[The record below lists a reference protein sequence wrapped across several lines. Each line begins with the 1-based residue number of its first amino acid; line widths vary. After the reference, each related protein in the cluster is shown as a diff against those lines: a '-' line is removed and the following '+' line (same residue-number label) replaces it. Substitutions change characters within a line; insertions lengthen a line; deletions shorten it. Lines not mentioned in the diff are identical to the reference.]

1 VVNPYSKTVG
11 LPVPSNFATV
21 YHLFF
26 QYKSTHWTTVLM
38 DLLQCHTQS
47 YESVQNETARANYQA
62 VNETGTHYL
71 AVLLVLSWRHDRR
84 RRWTGSGQESLET
97 IDRSP
102 WKQRRLTGA
111 TGHDRQEPLLETIDR
126 ADPLEPLDEETID
139 DRSSHWSHWRQSTG
153 ATGRD
158 DRRQEEQPREPL
170 EPLDETIDDR
180 SAQPLDETID
190 DRSAQPLD
198 ERDDR

>member
-1 VVNPYSKTVG
+1 MVVNPYSKTVG

-71 AVLLVLSWRHDRR
+71 AALVLATSTGDTTGGDDGQ
-84 RRWTGSGQESLET
+84 WTE
-97 IDRSP
+97 
-102 WKQRRLTGA
+102 A
-111 TGHDRQEPLLETIDR
+111 TGDDQQEPLET
-126 ADPLEPLDEETID
+126 T
-139 DRSSHWSHWRQSTG
+139 SHRSHWR
-153 ATGRD
+153 
-158 DRRQEEQPREPL
+158 
-170 EPLDETIDDR
+170 
-180 SAQPLDETID
+180 
-190 DRSAQPLD
+190 
-198 ERDDR
+198 

>member
-1 VVNPYSKTVG
+1 MVNPYSKTVG

-71 AVLLVLSWRHDRR
+71 AALLLL
-84 RRWTGSGQESLET
+84 EPLET
-97 IDRSP
+97 SNRQEPHARS
-102 WKQRRLTGA
+102 TGA
-111 TGHDRQEPLLETIDR
+111 TRDKR
-126 ADPLEPLDEETID
+126 
-139 DRSSHWSHWRQSTG
+139 STG
-153 ATGRD
+153 ATGAAATGDEQATGATTGATGDERSTPGATRAINRSHWRQAINRTSHRSSHWRQAS
-158 DRRQEEQPREPL
+158 DRRSHYWSHWRRA
-170 EPLDETIDDR
+170 IDR
-180 SAQPLDETID
+180 SHT
-190 DRSAQPLD
+190 
-198 ERDDR
+198 RD